1 MTMSEAMRDGIR
13 SRRSIRQF
21 NPEAVAPEL
30 LRELVDTARWA
41 PSHCNTQA
49 IRFIVVD
56 DPALRRRLVDHGSA
70 RVIERAPHGILV
82 LAADNSDNL
91 DYRPQFQSAAAA
103 IQNLCLYAHA
113 LGLATC
119 WIIHLPRPRVVRR
132 LFRIPRG
139 WDPVA
144 YVAVGRPSAEP
155 RPVERKFD
163 LDEVLAVNRY
173 PWPPGGAGKPYLR
186 IVARKLYYVLPVWLK
201 RRLEEWV
208 NRRFVR
214 QFDN

>member
-1 MTMSEAMRDGIR
+1 MSEAMRNGIQ

-21 NPEAVAPEL
+21 TPEPVAPEL

-56 DPALRRRLVDHGSA
+56 DPALRRRLVEHGCA
-70 RVIERAPHGILV
+70 QVIERAPQGILV

-91 DYRPQFQSAAAA
+91 EYRPHYQSAAAA

-113 LGLATC
+113 HGLATC
-119 WIIHLPRPRVVRR
+119 WIIHLPRPRVIRR
-132 LFRIPRG
+132 LFGIPRS
-139 WDPVA
+139 WIPIA

-155 RPVERKFD
+155 QPVERKFD
-163 LDEVLAVNRY
+163 LDEVLAFNRY
-173 PWPPGGAGKPYLR
+173 PWGRDGWRKPYFR
-186 IVARKLYYVLPVWLK
+186 IVARKLYYLLPVRLK
-201 RRLEEWV
+201 RRLEEWI

>member
-1 MTMSEAMRDGIR
+1 MSEAMRDGIR

-21 NPEAVAPEL
+21 SPDPVAPEE

-49 IRFIVVD
+49 IRFIAVD
-56 DPALRRRLVDHGSA
+56 DPALRRRLVEHGGA
-70 RVIERAPHGILV
+70 RVIERAPQGILV

-91 DYRPQFQSAAAA
+91 DYRPHYQSAAAA

-113 LGLATC
+113 RGLATC
-119 WIIHLPRPRVVRR
+119 WLIHLPRPRVVRR
-132 LFRIPRG
+132 LFGVPRG
-139 WDPVA
+139 WAPVA

-155 RPVERKFD
+155 RPVERKFG
-163 LDEVLAVNRY
+163 LDEVLAFNRY
-173 PWPPGGAGKPYLR
+173 PWGTDGGRKPYLR
-186 IVARKLYYVLPVWLK
+186 IVARKLYYLLPVGLK

>member
-1 MTMSEAMRDGIR
+1 MSEAMRNGIQ

-21 NPEAVAPEL
+21 TPEPVAPEL

-56 DPALRRRLVDHGSA
+56 DPALRRRLVEHGGA
-70 RVIERAPHGILV
+70 RVIERAPQGILV

-91 DYRPQFQSAAAA
+91 DYRPHYQSAASA

-113 LGLATC
+113 HGLATC
-119 WIIHLPRPRVVRR
+119 WIIHLPRPRVIRR
-132 LFRIPRG
+132 LFGIPRG
-139 WDPVA
+139 WIPTA

-163 LDEVLAVNRY
+163 LDEVLAFNRY
-173 PWPPGGAGKPYLR
+173 PWGRDGGRKPYFR
-186 IVARKLYYVLPVWLK
+186 IVARKLYYMLPVWLK